1 MESNILVNK
10 LEEILNLIDKI
21 ESTISRLKP
30 GDQVSSGL
38 IYQLYETIILLR
50 EKVVEVRIKV
60 TYCRDFSQ

>member
-1 MESNILVNK
+1 VESNTLVNK

-21 ESTISRLKP
+21 EGTISRLKP